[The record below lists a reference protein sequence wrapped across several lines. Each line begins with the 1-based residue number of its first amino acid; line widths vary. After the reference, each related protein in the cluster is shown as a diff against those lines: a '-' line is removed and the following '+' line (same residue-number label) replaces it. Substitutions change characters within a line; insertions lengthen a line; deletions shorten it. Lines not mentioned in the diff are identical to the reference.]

1 MIKLVLLTVL
11 LFNGCSSASKSDATT
26 VLDAKSEVDQ
36 ITLAVV
42 SYTDDVNPYEVKELA
57 AVLADLVLVNMDDKD
72 DQFLKDVKKLEF
84 DWSELK
90 YKNKYITSVDAV

>member
-11 LFNGCSSASKSDATT
+11 LFNGCSSAPKSDATT

-42 SYTDDVNPYEVKELA
+42 SYTEDVNPYEVKELA

-84 DWSELK
+84 DWKELK
-90 YKNKYITSVDAV
+90 YRDKYITSVDAV